1 MIGKYIW
8 VNLIFLLIGYLIGS
22 INISILLSRKKGDDI
37 RNHGSGNAG
46 TTNALRNYGH
56 KFAILVFLF
65 DLFKSYIPIMILFL
79 LKLYLSNTN
88 FFKFVYP
95 IIIGVGVLI
104 GHIFP
109 IFFKFKGGKGVAT
122 FFGIIFAFNILLF
135 ITFLAIYLS
144 LLLITKIVS
153 ISSVLSAT
161 TTSLLSLINI
171 FYIDVFGFM
180 QINTAW
186 PVHGIMIVFCAILIM
201 FMHVPNYIKLANKE
215 ENKLRFLQ

>member
-1 MIGKYIW
+1 
-8 VNLIFLLIGYLIGS
+8 
-22 INISILLSRKKGDDI
+22 
-37 RNHGSGNAG
+37 
-46 TTNALRNYGH
+46 
-56 KFAILVFLF
+56 
-65 DLFKSYIPIMILFL
+65 MILFL
-79 LKLYLSNTN
+79 LKLYLNNTN

-180 QINTAW
+180 QINTA
-186 PVHGIMIVFCAILIM
+186 
-201 FMHVPNYIKLANKE
+201 
-215 ENKLRFLQ
+215 